1 MSISYPTYH
10 THLYAIIQLK
20 CQLNI
25 QPRKWLK
32 YVILI
37 LYFIDMLRFI
47 HSKEIKCTFLLTY
60 KVYVYLHIKTNHI
73 VYTYSKIFLFKTNK
87 HVCLYSNY
95 RLHHIHLENLR
106 DGPYEDSP
114 TDLIRW

>member
-1 MSISYPTYH
+1 MI
-10 THLYAIIQLK
+10 LIIQ
-20 CQLNI
+20 
-25 QPRKWLK
+25 
-32 YVILI
+32 
-37 LYFIDMLRFI
+37 FIDMLRFI
-47 HSKEIKCTFLLTY
+47 HSKEITCTFLLTY
-60 KVYVYLHIKTNHI
+60 TAYVHLHIKTNPI